1 MIVARVLRGTALA
14 AIALAASALTQRA
27 HAQQTGT
34 VRGTVTDSASAR
46 GIVGAQVTITGST
59 RGGLTNDAGEY
70 TIRGVPA
77 GTVTIRAQR
86 IGFAPVDRS
95 VTVTANET
103 VVADFTLAS
112 SARALSEVVVV
123 GYGTSS
129 RQNVSSAITSVSA

>member
-1 MIVARVLRGTALA
+1 MPNCGGPFMHVARVLHRAALV
-14 AIALAASALTQRA
+14 AIALAASAITQHA
-27 HAQQTGT
+27 HAQQTGI

-46 GIVGAQVTITGST
+46 GIAGAQVTITGST
-59 RGGLTNDAGEY
+59 RGNLTNDAGEY

-112 SARALSEVVVV
+112 SARALS
-123 GYGTSS
+123 
-129 RQNVSSAITSVSA
+129 